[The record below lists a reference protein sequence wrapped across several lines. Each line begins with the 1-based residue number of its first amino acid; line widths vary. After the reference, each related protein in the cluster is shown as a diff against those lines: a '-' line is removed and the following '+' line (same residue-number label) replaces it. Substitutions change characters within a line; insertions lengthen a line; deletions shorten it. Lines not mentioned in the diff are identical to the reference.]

1 MKKKVIILGS
11 TGSIGR
17 SAMEVIENQF
27 DSFEVEG
34 IACKEN
40 IELLN
45 KQIKRFKPKYVCIF
59 DKEMK
64 EKVHSDGA
72 RLLFGIEG
80 IKEMLYT
87 DGEIVLN
94 ALPGSAGLM
103 PTIETLKMNKVLAL
117 ANKESLVMAGRI
129 VSKLLDKYAA
139 KLYPVDS
146 EHSAIFQLLK
156 RTRPEDVTHITI
168 TASGGPFRRHQ
179 KKALHLV
186 SPEEALYHPTWKMG
200 KKVTLD
206 SATLMNKGLEVIEAR
221 WLFGIEPKRIKVVV
235 HPESIV
241 HGMITLKDGSFFV
254 YMASPDMKIPI
265 AYAINQGAIQNLPFV
280 QLNLEKL
287 QKLRFYPPDTGK
299 FPSLKLA
306 FDALNAGDGAQVVLN
321 ASNEVVSEAFI
332 EGRIRF
338 TDIPL
343 FIEKTLQHHEGF
355 SVIEDIDTV
364 WEIHNWAKRYTAEI
378 IKKESY
384 A

>member
-1 MKKKVIILGS
+1 MKKKIVILGS

-17 SAMEVIENQF
+17 ATMEVIENQC
-27 DSFEVEG
+27 DDFEVVG

-45 KQIKRFKPKYVCIF
+45 KQIKRFRPKYVCIF
-59 DKEMK
+59 DKQMK
-64 EKVHSDGA
+64 DKVHLDKA
-72 RLLFGIEG
+72 HLFVGIEG
-80 IKEMLYT
+80 IKEMLYM
-87 DGEIVLN
+87 DGEIVVN
-94 ALPGSAGLM
+94 ALPGSAGLI
-103 PTIETLKMNKVLAL
+103 PTIETLKQNKILAL

-129 VSKLLDKYAA
+129 VSKLLDKYDS

-156 RTRPEDVTHITI
+156 HTGREDVKNITI
-168 TASGGPFRRHQ
+168 TASGGPFRRHL

-186 SPEEALYHPTWKMG
+186 SPSEALDHPTWKMG

-221 WLFGIEPKRIKVVV
+221 WLFGIEPERIRVVV

-241 HGMITLKDGSFFV
+241 HGMIELKDGSFFV

-265 AYAINQGAIQNLPFV
+265 AYAINQGTIHHLPFA

-299 FPSLKLA
+299 FPSLRLA
-306 FDALNAGDGAQVVLN
+306 FDALYAGDGAQVVLN
-321 ASNEVVSEAFI
+321 ASNEVASEAFI

-343 FIEKTLQHHEGF
+343 FIEKTLQRHEGF

-364 WEIHNWAKRYTAEI
+364 WEIHNWAKRYTEETL
-378 IKKESY
+378 KESY

>member
-1 MKKKVIILGS
+1 VKKKVIILGS

-186 SPEEALYHPTWKMG
+186 SPAEALDHPTWKMG

-221 WLFGIEPKRIKVVV
+221 WLFGFEPKRIKVVV

-287 QKLRFYPPDTGK
+287 QKLRFYPPDTRHMTPFLLFLLYISSPNYG
-299 FPSLKLA
+299 FPI
-306 FDALNAGDGAQVVLN
+306 QYQC
-321 ASNEVVSEAFI
+321 
-332 EGRIRF
+332 
-338 TDIPL
+338 P
-343 FIEKTLQHHEGF
+343 Q
-355 SVIEDIDTV
+355 
-364 WEIHNWAKRYTAEI
+364 
-378 IKKESY
+378 
-384 A
+384 